1 MTCRP
6 QLLALVLLLVAV
18 AARARA
24 ADAPASIPAPAPV
37 EFSEETLP
45 NGLRVI
51 YAPLRQAPVVHVRV
65 LYHVGSRDE
74 RPDRQGF
81 AHLFEHMMFRGSA
94 HVKPEEHMKLIGVV
108 GGNSNAF
115 TSFDQTTYVNTV
127 PANHTEMAL
136 YLEADRMASFKVDE
150 NIYKTERK
158 VVGEEWR
165 IRQNRP
171 YGTLGEDLA
180 AAMFTTHSYRWT
192 PIGNMEHLRRAEVAE
207 LQEFF
212 NTYYVP
218 NNATLIVAGDIDVAK
233 TKEQVRRFY
242 GWIPK
247 GPDVRRDIP
256 AEPEQSAPVEKTV
269 QYRVPLPMVSVGYK
283 LPGWESD
290 DHYALSLL
298 ATILGGGNSSR
309 LDRLLVH
316 GKNPLAVSAGAGHNQ
331 REDAGVFMV
340 RATVLGGRSADEVRT
355 LLESAVAEVL
365 EKGVTPEELAKAKTM
380 QQVGIINARQT
391 AVSLAAQLGE
401 EAVFGGDAGRVNT
414 MFEKLSAVTPQDVQ
428 AVAKKYLTPKRATT
442 LRVQPDATGVAA
454 RKQAAEADAA
464 QAAAVAPVAAPT
476 RPTEPRKVEF
486 PPDYPQ
492 GPMMG
497 QETIRPKFQKGEETT
512 IDGVRVIVMPDHRL
526 PLVDWSLTLRRGS
539 HSDPKGKEGLASL
552 TAGMLRHGAGDLS
565 YEALNLELESR
576 GISVGAGAGG
586 DTTSVD
592 GSSTTPQLQRG
603 IELTRMVLTQPTF
616 PEDEFRKL
624 KERSINSLSLSRE
637 DPRTVAGW
645 ELDEA
650 LYGDSPLGATPTPE
664 SVASITLD
672 DVKNFYRTY
681 FRPQGAILMISGD
694 VTVER
699 GRELAKQL
707 LAGWAGAAS
716 VEAPPE
722 PKYDLPQS
730 PGKRRIVLI
739 DRPSGQQAVIRMGVR
754 AYTNQSDEKYAG
766 ALANAIL
773 SSGIDSRLGRYVR
786 AEKGYAYGV
795 SGRFGPGRQAGAF
808 VGSTD
813 TALETTAAATLA
825 MFKVFEDMR
834 TADVTAVELAEA
846 KTRVAGGFVMD
857 LQTIQQ
863 QAGLRVSGI
872 LNGFPIDYFDRYP
885 ERLDQVTAGQVRE
898 VLTKYVKDGEMVIV
912 VVAPAEVVKS
922 QLEKLGTVEV
932 LPMPAK
938 REGAKDLGKN
948 ELLKKAA

>member
-1 MTCRP
+1 MIVRP
-6 QLLALVLLLVAV
+6 LPVLVIAAALCCAPTRGADGP
-18 AARARA
+18 AAAQ
-24 ADAPASIPAPAPV
+24 IPEPAPV
-37 EFSEETLP
+37 EFTEETLD
-45 NGLRVI
+45 NGLKVI

-127 PANHTEMAL
+127 PSNHTEMAL
-136 YLEADRMASFKVDE
+136 YLEADRMASFKVNE
-150 NIYKTERK
+150 TIYKTERN
-158 VVGEEWR
+158 VVAEEWR

-180 AAMFTTHSYRWT
+180 AAMFTAHSYRWT
-192 PIGNMEHLRRAEVAE
+192 PIGNMQHLRQAEVAE
-207 LQEFF
+207 LQDFF

-218 NNATLIVAGDIDVAK
+218 NNATLVVAGDIDVPQTRQWVK
-233 TKEQVRRFY
+233 RFY
-242 GWIPK
+242 GWIPRG
-247 GPDVRRDIP
+247 GPVPREIP
-256 AEPEQSAPVEKTV
+256 AEPEQSESVEKTV
-269 QYRVPLPMVSVGYK
+269 NYRVPLPMVTVGYK
-283 LPGWESD
+283 LPGWRSD

-316 GKNPLAVSAGAGHNQ
+316 GSNPVAVNAGAGHNQ

-340 RATVLGGRSADEVRT
+340 RATVLAGRDAGEVRR
-355 LLESAVAEVL
+355 LLEAAVAEVV
-365 EKGVTPEELAKAKTM
+365 EKGVTAEELAKAKTM

-391 AVSLAAQLGE
+391 CTSLAAQLGE

-414 MFEKLSAVTPQDVQ
+414 MYEKLSAVTAADVQ
-428 AVAKKYLTPKRATT
+428 AVAKKYLSPGRATT
-442 LRVQPDATGVAA
+442 LRVQPDATGAAA

-464 QAAAVAPVAAPT
+464 QAAAAAPVAGPT
-476 RPTEPRKVEF
+476 RRSEPRKIEF

-497 QETIRPKFQKGEETT
+497 KETIRPQFQKGEEATVN
-512 IDGVRVIVMPDHRL
+512 GVKVIIMPDHRL

-539 HSDPKGKEGLASL
+539 HSDPEGKEGLASL
-552 TAGMLRHGAGDLS
+552 TADMLRHGAGDLS
-565 YEALNLELESR
+565 YEQLNLELESR

-586 DTTSVD
+586 DTSSLN

-603 IELTRMVLTQPTF
+603 FELTRLVLAQPTF

-624 KERSINSLSLSRE
+624 RERAINSLSLSRE

-645 ELDEA
+645 ELDAA
-650 LYGDSPLGATPTPE
+650 LYGDSPLGEHATPE
-664 SVASITLD
+664 SVAAITVD
-672 DVKNFYRTY
+672 DVKQFYRTH

-707 LAGWAGAAS
+707 LAGWADGPT
-716 VEAPPE
+716 EAPPE
-722 PKYDLPQS
+722 VAYDLPQL
-730 PGKRRIVLI
+730 PPKRRIVLV
-739 DRPSGQQAVIRMGVR
+739 DRPGGQQAVIRMGVR
-754 AYTNQSDEKYAG
+754 AFDIRSEEKYAG
-766 ALANAIL
+766 ALASAIL

-808 VGSTD
+808 VGATD
-813 TALETTAAATLA
+813 TALETTAAAVEA
-825 MFKVFEDMR
+825 MFKVFEDVR
-834 TADVTAVELAEA
+834 TAEVTPVELAEA
-846 KTRVAGGFVMD
+846 KTRVAGSFVMD
-857 LQTIQQ
+857 LQTISQ
-863 QAGLRVSGI
+863 QASYRVSGI
-872 LNGFPIDYFDRYP
+872 LNDFPIDYYDRYP
-885 ERLDQVTAGQVRE
+885 ERLDEVAAAEVRD
-898 VLTKYVKDGEMVIV
+898 VLAKYVKDGEMAIV
-912 VVAPAEVVKS
+912 VVAPAEAVKS
-922 QLEKLGTVEV
+922 QLEKLGQVEV
-932 LPMPAK
+932 VPMPAK
-938 REGAKDLGKN
+938 REGAKDLGNN